1 MAELVGTN
9 DRADHKMHG
18 YIDGGFYG
26 KDGEIVAGSIRSRD
40 DDSWGGVFGG
50 EKQE

>member
-1 MAELVGTN
+1 ME
-9 DRADHKMHG
+9 
-18 YIDGGFYG
+18 